1 MVKQINH
8 IDVSVVLNLHR
19 EAPYLR
25 ATLLSLGACAV
36 VAREAGLQCELIAVF
51 DRPDAF
57 TKQIFNETP
66 IDGFIRSSAVE
77 VDVGSLGLA
86 RNAGIAKACGE
97 FIWTSDGDDLVSR
110 NAIVELHNTA
120 TAHSGVACAVFMNY
134 LVAFGEQYHVA
145 KYYDSS
151 YLTIADF
158 AYQHPYVSR
167 IFLRR
172 RIFDDHQYRD
182 LRVTSG
188 YAYEDWDL
196 NVRLRREG
204 YQFLVAPDTFFFY
217 RQRHGSLLK
226 QANAAS
232 ARIIPHSSFF
242 DAKWFVEEF
251 DREFRFKTHP
261 DDFMEKRQ
269 SAIHNNYALELVS
282 SPILRAELIEANK
295 LDPEVELSRIE
306 ASHSYST
313 VPWHMDHWG
322 FQLANALRI
331 VGPGPFS
338 DVVLLPWLN
347 PGGGEKYI
355 LQILH
360 QLAEAEPDSNF
371 LVLCGESA
379 QRHAWSNKLPRRS
392 VFLDVYNAFPMLSDG
407 DRDQLITRLLLS
419 VTVPKARLHIKTS
432 IFTHRFVDSYG
443 SILLQHFSGIYYRF
457 SNQRLAWQGVNT
469 EAPYTVKFLRKHL
482 PALSKVICDCN
493 NIVQKDRMHIGMTL
507 ERYHVIYAATR
518 AHYQKEKST
527 QPSMRLLWA
536 SRVCIE
542 KKPELLPI
550 LAKELRDLFPD
561 LEIEIYGHADPGYE
575 PAKLFNNPGL
585 RYAGPYDGIESLPI
599 PKFDALLYTSAF
611 DGMPN
616 IVLEAMGAG
625 LPVIAPNVGGIHET
639 VINDQT
645 GYLVPDLADD
655 AVLIVHYVSAIK
667 KLYENWEVTQSMSK
681 AAYKLIQDRNSSAA
695 FAQRVAEVFEI
706 HTTNAITC
714 ATSPI
719 LLAAS
724 LEIAKQ
730 S

>member
-1 MVKQINH
+1 MVKQTSH

-36 VAREAGLQCELIAVF
+36 VAREAGLKCELIAVF

-57 TKQIFNETP
+57 TKHIFNETP
-66 IDGFIRSSAVE
+66 LDGFIRSSTVE

-86 RNAGIAKACGE
+86 RNAGIAMACGE

-134 LVAFGEQYHVA
+134 LVAFGEQYHVG

-151 YLTIADF
+151 YLTVADF

-172 RIFDDHQYRD
+172 QAFDNHHYRD

-188 YAYEDWDL
+188 YAYEDWDFD
-196 NVRLRREG
+196 VRLRREG
-204 YQFLVAPDTFFFY
+204 YQFLVAPDTVFFY
-217 RQRHGSLLK
+217 RQRHGSLLQ

-232 ARIIPHSSFF
+232 ARIIPHSPFF
-242 DAKWFVEEF
+242 DVKWFVEEL
-251 DREFRFKTHP
+251 DREQQLAADSQSFLA
-261 DDFMEKRQ
+261 KRQ
-269 SAIHNNYALELVS
+269 GTILANYARELVS

-295 LDPEVELSRIE
+295 LDPEVELSRIK
-306 ASHSYST
+306 ASHSYSA

-322 FQLANALRI
+322 FRLANALRI

-379 QRHAWSNKLPRRS
+379 QRHAWSDKLPRRS
-392 VFLDVYNAFPMLSDG
+392 VLLDVYNAFPMLSDG

-419 VTVPKARLHIKTS
+419 VTAPKARLHIKTS
-432 IFTHRFVDSYG
+432 IFTHRLVDSYG
-443 SILLQHFSGIYYRF
+443 SILLQHFAGVYYRF
-457 SNQRLAWQGVNT
+457 SNQRLVWQGVNI

-482 PALSKVICDCN
+482 PALSKVICDCDD
-493 NIVQKDRMHIGMTL
+493 IVQKDRMHIGMAS
-507 ERYHVIYAATR
+507 ERYHVIYVVTR
-518 AHYQKEKST
+518 AHCEKAKSDK
-527 QPSMRLLWA
+527 PSKRLLWA
-536 SRVCIE
+536 SRVSIE
-542 KKPELLPI
+542 KKPELLPVI
-550 LAKELRDLFPD
+550 AKELRGLFPD
-561 LEIEIYGHADPGYE
+561 LIIEIYGHADPGFD
-575 PAKLFNNPGL
+575 PARLFDHSGL
-585 RYAGPYDGIESLPI
+585 RYAGPYDNFGSLPI
-599 PKFDALLYTSAF
+599 SKFDALLYTSAF

-616 IVLEAMGAG
+616 VILEAMAVG
-625 LPVIAPNVGGIHET
+625 LPVIAPDVGGIRET
-639 VINDQT
+639 VITGQT
-645 GYLVPDLADD
+645 GYLVPDVADD
-655 AVLIVHYVSAIK
+655 AVLIAHYVGAIK
-667 KLYENWEVTQSMSK
+667 KLYEQWEMTQAMSVS
-681 AAYKLIQDRNSSAA
+681 AYELIRDRNNTEV
-695 FAQRVAEVFEI
+695 FAQRVADVFEI
-706 HTTNAITC
+706 HTDAITGE
-714 ATSPI
+714 TSPI
-719 LLAAS
+719 LLES
-724 LEIAKQ
+724 
-730 S
+730 SP